1 MKKLTKQ
8 ERRGQLLATA
18 WDIVREHG
26 TDALTLGALAQR
38 AGISKPIAYNHFQ
51 TRAGLMIALYEDINQ
66 RRLQTVAAALQ
77 AIPADLESVAAML
90 AAAYM
95 ACHAAL
101 GPEWHAIGAALRGD
115 AEMQVYQQKMI
126 DGYVQFFGRFLGPL
140 SPLGSDEVQRR
151 CIGIVGA
158 AEALSNAMVLGRV
171 SEDSAAADL
180 ASLTVTWLSAPC
192 SSTCRARVP
201 GS

>member
-1 MKKLTKQ
+1 MKKMTKN
-8 ERRGQLLATA
+8 ERRVQLLATA
-18 WDIVREHG
+18 WEIVREHG

-51 TRAGLMIALYEDINQ
+51 TRSGLMIALYEDINQ

-77 AIPADLESVAAML
+77 EIPADLVSVASML
-90 AAAYM
+90 ASAYM

-115 AEMQVYQQKMI
+115 AEMQTYQQKMI
-126 DGYVQFFGRFLGPL
+126 DGYVEFYHRFLAPV
-140 SPLGSDEVQRR
+140 SPLHTDEVQRR

-171 SEDSAAADL
+171 SEDLAAADL
-180 ASLTVTWLSAPC
+180 ALLTTMWLSAP
-192 SSTCRARVP
+192 RI
-201 GS
+201 GI